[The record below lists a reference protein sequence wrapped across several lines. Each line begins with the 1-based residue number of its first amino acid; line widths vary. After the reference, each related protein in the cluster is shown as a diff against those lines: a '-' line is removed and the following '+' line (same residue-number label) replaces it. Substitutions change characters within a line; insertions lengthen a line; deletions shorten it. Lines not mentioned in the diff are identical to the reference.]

1 MKFKTEMI
9 VRRMLFISAIALLA
23 GVISGVTALLLSSVA
38 DIEIPYCTKIS
49 IPVFIGI
56 SVALGIEGALRREKL
71 RDILLKKIVPTIVGM
86 TIALYFICMV
96 KV

>member
-9 VRRMLFISAIALLA
+9 VRRILFISAMALLA
-23 GVISGVTALLLSSVA
+23 GVISGVTALLLFN
-38 DIEIPYCTKIS
+38 IEIPYCTKIS

-56 SVALGIEGALRREKL
+56 SVALGIEGALRREKPK
-71 RDILLKKIVPTIVGM
+71 DILLRKIIPAIIGM
-86 TIALYFICMV
+86 TITFYFICMV

>member
-23 GVISGVTALLLSSVA
+23 GVISGVTALLLFN
-38 DIEIPYCTKIS
+38 IEIPYCTKIS

-56 SVALGIEGALRREKL
+56 SVALGIEGALRREKPK
-71 RDILLKKIVPTIVGM
+71 DILLKKIAPAIVGM

>member
-1 MKFKTEMI
+1 MI
-9 VRRMLFISAIALLA
+9 VKRMLFVSAMALLA

-38 DIEIPYCTKIS
+38 NIEIPYCTKIS
-49 IPVFIGI
+49 IPVFIGV

-71 RDILLKKIVPTIVGM
+71 RDILLRKIIPAIIGM

>member
-1 MKFKTEMI
+1 MI
-9 VRRMLFISAIALLA
+9 VKRMLFISAMALLA
-23 GVISGVTALLLSSVA
+23 GVISEVTALLLSSVA

-49 IPVFIGI
+49 IPVFIGV

-71 RDILLKKIVPTIVGM
+71 EDILLRKIIPAIIGM
-86 TIALYFICMV
+86 TITFYFICMV

>member
-1 MKFKTEMI
+1 MTITI
-9 VRRMLFISAIALLA
+9 VIFRTTFGTI
-23 GVISGVTALLLSSVA
+23 VSVA
-38 DIEIPYCTKIS
+38 GIEISYCTKIS

-56 SVALGIEGALRREKL
+56 SVALGIERALKREKPK
-71 RDILLKKIVPTIVGM
+71 DILLKKIAPAIVGM

>member
-1 MKFKTEMI
+1 LTITLVIFRTTFGTI
-9 VRRMLFISAIALLA
+9 V
-23 GVISGVTALLLSSVA
+23 SVA
-38 DIEIPYCTKIS
+38 GIELSYCTKIS

-56 SVALGIEGALRREKL
+56 SVALGIEEVLGKEKL

>member
-1 MKFKTEMI
+1 MI
-9 VRRMLFISAIALLA
+9 VKRMLFISAMALLA

-49 IPVFIGI
+49 IPVFIGV

-71 RDILLKKIVPTIVGM
+71 EDILLRKIIPAIIGM
-86 TIALYFICMV
+86 TITFYFICMV